1 MNRHTLAALLLLA
14 PALAFAGEAAPNPA
28 AAAETDAPAARE
40 RTEREIT
47 LDECIR
53 LALLNNLDL
62 QIKRLDRQ
70 SADLD
75 LASARG
81 AYDPSLSLA
90 ASRSHTETSGQSAG
104 TAEGVL
110 ATAASDQDEDAFS
123 GGLSGKTSFY
133 GLSYA
138 LTAKTGRTEGSRA
151 SNPFDTANASVG
163 ASLTQPLLAGF
174 KTDSARWQLASARSL
189 SESAALSL
197 ERQAQTT
204 VAAVVSAW
212 YDFISARESIA
223 VHAEAVRLAEQ
234 LLADSVRKVQVGA
247 LSPLD
252 EKQASSQAASAR
264 AALADARRSCIQAE
278 NALKNLVFADLR
290 AARAVALSPIGDLSA
305 DEVRPDLDLSSEAAL
320 ENRPDLRAKRLEV
333 ERLGLAADFNKNKT
347 LPALDFVA
355 GAGLAASDG
364 DDYGDAWD
372 RISSADDPY
381 WTVGLQFSVPLG
393 NRTARS
399 EYAKSLA
406 ALDSARLSLRAL
418 EESVLVD
425 IDDSVAAVFTGWAKI
440 LATRDAREYAAQA
453 LAAEQKKLESGKSTN
468 FVVLQLQKDLTSAR
482 QTEIAATAA
491 YLKALSA
498 LALADA
504 SILTRF
510 SLAPPAPNP

>member
-1 MNRHTLAALLLLA
+1 MNRHTLAALLLA
-14 PALAFAGEAAPNPA
+14 PALAFAADPVPDLASPEPA
-28 AAAETDAPAARE
+28 DPRV

-62 QIKRLDRQ
+62 QIRRLDRQ
-70 SADLD
+70 TADL
-75 LASARG
+75 AVSSARG
-81 AYDPSLSLA
+81 AYDPALSLS

-110 ATAASDQDEDAFS
+110 ATADSDQDEDAFS

-138 LTAKTGRTEGSRA
+138 LTAKSGRTEGSRA
-151 SNPFDTANASVG
+151 SNPFDTAHASVG
-163 ASLTQPLLAGF
+163 ASLTQPILAGF
-174 KTDSARWQLASARSL
+174 KTDAARWQLASARAL

-264 AALADARRSCIQAE
+264 AALADARRACILAE
-278 NALKNLVFADLR
+278 TALKNLVFADLR
-290 AARAVALSPIGDLSA
+290 AARALALSPIGDLSA
-305 DEVRPDLDLSSEAAL
+305 EEVRPDLDVSSAAAL
-320 ENRPDLRAKRLEV
+320 ENRPDVRARRIEV
-333 ERLGLAADFNKNKT
+333 ERCELDASFRKNQT
-347 LPALDFVA
+347 LPSLDFVA
-355 GAGLAASDG
+355 GGGFAASDE
-364 DDYGDAWD
+364 DSYGDAWD
-372 RISSADDPY
+372 RVSSADDPY
-381 WTVGLQFSVPLG
+381 WTLGLEFSVPLG

-406 ALDSARLSLRAL
+406 NLETARLELRAL

-440 LATRDAREYAAQA
+440 LATRDAREYADQA
-453 LAAEQKKLESGKSTN
+453 LAAEQKKLDSGKSTN

-482 QTEIAATAA
+482 QTEIAATAS
-491 YLKALSA
+491 YLKALSN
-498 LALADA
+498 LALAEA
-504 SILTRF
+504 SILSRF
-510 SLAPPAPNP
+510 SLAPPSPESDAP